1 MQVLDIEQG
10 SEAWLKAR
18 LGIPTASRFKEI
30 ITPAKGEKSKS
41 YKTYLFE
48 LLAERMTQGKEDS
61 YTNEWMQ
68 RGNELEAAA
77 RSAYEF
83 LHDVEVQQVGLVLND
98 AGTIGVS
105 PDGLI
110 GEDGGLEIKCPKAAN
125 AVRYMVEDAMPDVYK
140 PQVQGNLWI
149 TGRQWWDFVVYH
161 PDLDL
166 FVKRIY
172 RDEAYIKKMEQHI
185 TAFVEEL
192 QEAHRRLTND
202 R

>member
-1 MQVLDIEQG
+1 MQLLDMEQG

-30 ITPAKGEKSKS
+30 ITPAKGERSKS
-41 YKTYLFE
+41 YKSYLYE
-48 LLAERMTQGKEDS
+48 LLAERMTQEREDS
-61 YTNEWMQ
+61 YISEWMQ
-68 RGNELEAAA
+68 RGNLLEDAA

-98 AGTIGVS
+98 AGSIGAS
-105 PDGLI
+105 PDGLT
-110 GEDGGLEIKCPKAAN
+110 GEDGGLEIKCPKASS
-125 AVRYMVEDAMPDVYK
+125 AVRYMVEDAMPDIYK

-172 RDEAYIKKMEQHI
+172 RDEAYIKKMAQHI
-185 TAFVEEL
+185 TAFTEEL
-192 QEAHRRLTND
+192 EDAHMRLI

>member
-10 SEAWLKAR
+10 SEAWHKAR

-41 YKTYLFE
+41 YKADLFE
-48 LLAERMTQGKEDS
+48 LLAERMTQGEEDG

-83 LHDVEVQQVGLVLND
+83 LYEVEVDEVGLVLND

-110 GEDGGLEIKCPKAAN
+110 GNDGGLEIKCPKAAN
-125 AVRYMVEDAMPDVYK
+125 AVRYMVEDAMPDIYR

-149 TGRQWWDFVVYH
+149 TGRQWWDFVIYH
-161 PDLDL
+161 PNLDL

-172 RDEAYIKKMEQHI
+172 RDETYIKKMEQHI

>member
-10 SEAWLKAR
+10 LEAWLKAR

-48 LLAERMTQGKEDS
+48 LLAERMTQDKEDS

-83 LHDVEVQQVGLVLND
+83 LYEVEVQQVGLVLND

>member
-10 SEAWLKAR
+10 SEAWHKAR

-41 YKTYLFE
+41 YKAYLFE
-48 LLAERMTQGKEDS
+48 LLAERMTQGEEDG

-83 LHDVEVQQVGLVLND
+83 LYEVEVDEVGLVLND

-110 GEDGGLEIKCPKAAN
+110 GNDGGLEIKCPKAAN
-125 AVRYMVEDAMPDVYK
+125 AVRYMVEDAMPDIYR

-149 TGRQWWDFVVYH
+149 TGRQWWDFVIYH
-161 PDLDL
+161 PNLDL

-172 RDEAYIKKMEQHI
+172 RDETYIKKMEQHI